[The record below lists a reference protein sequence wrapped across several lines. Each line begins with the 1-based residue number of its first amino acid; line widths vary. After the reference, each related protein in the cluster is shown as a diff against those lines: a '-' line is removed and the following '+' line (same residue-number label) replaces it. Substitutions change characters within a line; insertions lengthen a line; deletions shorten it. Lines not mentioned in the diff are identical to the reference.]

1 MTSTRTSSPSRR
13 PAALAGGALLA
24 GLALGVVAG
33 HGLAQ
38 DAPPTE
44 HAGLT
49 VEKLGVIPEDSIEAT
64 VGLEGHFL
72 QLRAITIAPGGQIA
86 RHGHETRPGLVKVI
100 GGEWVEG
107 RAEGETSF
115 AADDPTAI
123 VEDENTVH
131 WFFNRGDEPATAIV
145 CDLNPAG

>member
-1 MTSTRTSSPSRR
+1 MTSTRSRAASR
-13 PAALAGGALLA
+13 PPAALAVGTLLV
-24 GLALGVVAG
+24 GLAAGAMAG
-33 HGLAQ
+33 HGLAG

-86 RHGHETRPGLVKVI
+86 SHGHETRPGLVKVI

-107 RAEGETSF
+107 RPEGETSF

-131 WFFNRGDEPATAIV
+131 WFFNRGDTPAIAIV
-145 CDLNPAG
+145 CDLNPTG

>member
-1 MTSTRTSSPSRR
+1 MISTRSRAGVR
-13 PAALAGGALLA
+13 PPAVLAGGALLVGFA
-24 GLALGVVAG
+24 LGAMTGNGLAG
-33 HGLAQ
+33 

-64 VGLEGHFL
+64 VGLDGHFL
-72 QLRAITIAPGGQIA
+72 QLRAITIMPGGQIA
-86 RHGHETRPGLVKVI
+86 RHGHEDRPGLVKVI

-107 RAEGETSF
+107 RPEGETNFS
-115 AADDPTAI
+115 ADDPTAI
-123 VEDENTVH
+123 VEDESTVH
-131 WFFNRGDEPATAIV
+131 WFFNRGDTPATAIV